1 MFGLTMEEAFRNL
14 EQFYKNIPKEK
25 KEISEETK
33 ERFIKTFNEISGID
47 LEIICH
53 NRIELE
59 IKNGKITN
67 FYY

>member
-1 MFGLTMEEAFRNL
+1 MFGLTTKEAFRNL
-14 EQFYKNIPKEK
+14 EQFYKNSS

-33 ERFIKTFNEISGID
+33 ERFIKTFNEISVID

-53 NRIELE
+53 NTIELE
-59 IKNGKITN
+59 IKSGKITN